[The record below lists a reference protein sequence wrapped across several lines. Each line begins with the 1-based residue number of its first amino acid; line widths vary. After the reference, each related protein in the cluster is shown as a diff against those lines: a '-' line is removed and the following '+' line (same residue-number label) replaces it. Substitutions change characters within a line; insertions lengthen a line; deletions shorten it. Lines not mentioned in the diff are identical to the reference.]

1 MNDKQLVGI
10 VYNACFGGFG
20 LSDQAIARYAQIKGV
35 HPDSLYHR
43 DIPRNDPAL
52 VQVLEELKQQARN
65 APALLQVALEL
76 KGRANTV
83 FSSLQIEYLP
93 KGTRYRIAEYDG
105 LEAVETPDSIR
116 WEVA

>member
-1 MNDKQLVGI
+1 MSDEQLVGI

-43 DIPRNDPAL
+43 DIPRND
-52 VQVLEELKQQARN
+52 
-65 APALLQVALEL
+65 PALLQVALEL

>member
-1 MNDKQLVGI
+1 MSDEQLVGI

-20 LSDQAIARYAQIKGV
+20 LSDQAIARYAEIKGV
-35 HPDSLYHR
+35 HPASIYHR
-43 DIPRNDPAL
+43 DIPRNDP
-52 VQVLEELKQQARN
+52 V
-65 APALLQVALEL
+65 LLQVALEL
-76 KGRANTV
+76 KSRANTV

>member
-1 MNDKQLVGI
+1 MSDEQLVGI

-20 LSDQAIARYAQIKGV
+20 LSDQAIARYAEIKGV

-43 DIPRNDPAL
+43 DIPRNDP
-52 VQVLEELKQQARN
+52 V
-65 APALLQVALEL
+65 LLQVALEL
-76 KGRANTV
+76 RGRANTV